1 MVFSYSFLGTL
12 NMCMMVAISWPLF
25 IMRTGGS
32 PVLFAPLKMNP
43 KYALYL
49 TGVYF
54 TFGSCATPFLLAAA
68 VGLAPVFAKLL
79 STLQKRLKCP
89 QWLAFFLLGLLM
101 AACYVIALPVF
112 ITLACLALHQ
122 PVLKWFLPL
131 YAVCQRCWTR
141 KRYGRH
147 DLKEELA
154 SKQIKQRQREMC
166 GRRY

>member
-1 MVFSYSFLGTL
+1 MVQEMKKYGTAMVFSYSFLGTL

-122 PVLKWFLPL
+122 PVLK
-131 YAVCQRCWTR
+131 
-141 KRYGRH
+141 
-147 DLKEELA
+147 
-154 SKQIKQRQREMC
+154 
-166 GRRY
+166 